1 MTEKVQLG
9 PCWVANRNSS
19 CRIPSSYFSF
29 QGQTL
34 YKVGFESIVLT
45 RFSSACPKE
54 FFNVSWSGTFE
65 GEFATQ
71 KCPRGAAGESNSGK
85 ISGIIQKASRE
96 YYKDTLF
103 NQSVLLPKK
112 SGLPW
117 IRFRRESHTT
127 LTDMLFDDL
136 KIVTLWWTRG
146 YTVQNISQV
155 IPTWI
160 TRSYASH
167 IHELKSRT
175 SLFKQTLLSME
186 KFPYAWPEGVSWV
199 KVSL

>member
-1 MTEKVQLG
+1 MATFEFLNSAERERVQYAPIFTSYLVNLGSIILPNSGFCRGSTVTEKVQLG

-34 YKVGFESIVLT
+34 YKGGFESIVLT

-71 KCPRGAAGESNSGK
+71 NCPRGAAGESNSGK

-96 YYKDTLF
+96 YYKDT
-103 NQSVLLPKK
+103 
-112 SGLPW
+112 
-117 IRFRRESHTT
+117 
-127 LTDMLFDDL
+127 
-136 KIVTLWWTRG
+136 
-146 YTVQNISQV
+146 
-155 IPTWI
+155 
-160 TRSYASH
+160 
-167 IHELKSRT
+167 
-175 SLFKQTLLSME
+175 
-186 KFPYAWPEGVSWV
+186 
-199 KVSL
+199 

>member
-71 KCPRGAAGESNSGK
+71 NCPRGAAGESNSGK

-112 SGLPW
+112 KRFTLNSVQKRIPHDINRHVIWWFENSDIMVNSW
-117 IRFRRESHTT
+117 IYSAEYKSSYI
-127 LTDMLFDDL
+127 DMDYSFLCFAYP
-136 KIVTLWWTRG
+136 R
-146 YTVQNISQV
+146 
-155 IPTWI
+155 
-160 TRSYASH
+160 
-167 IHELKSRT
+167 
-175 SLFKQTLLSME
+175 
-186 KFPYAWPEGVSWV
+186 V
-199 KVSL
+199 KK